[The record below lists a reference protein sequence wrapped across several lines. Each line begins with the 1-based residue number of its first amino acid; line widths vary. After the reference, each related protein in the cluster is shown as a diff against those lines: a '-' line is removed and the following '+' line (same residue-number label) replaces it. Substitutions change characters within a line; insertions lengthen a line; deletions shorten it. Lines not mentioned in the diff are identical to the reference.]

1 MSTAQEAS
9 VSIKAA
15 GDLVAQDAGTQDVST
30 LDGTV
35 QPQLEGT
42 GPATPAE
49 VTRRPPPSHK
59 VTDIDS
65 GITKG
70 DLLKPDDERPL
81 EKFIPI
87 TRFAL
92 IDRLSRPKAWPH
104 DSAASARRL
113 FRYLDYWRHQRY
125 AADLLELEQT
135 YEPFNPDSDMGMT
148 RAYTPQEL
156 ATMQARLINDMTTML
171 VQANYEQL
179 STDKVSEI
187 LTETHYGLDLH
198 VDFDAFEECLLFY
211 RGASNEKKSRRSFRK
226 FYFKEEFDVDI
237 YRRLF
242 LLFKLKPFEDA
253 VVEKMNGLEI
263 SRKEAE
269 KLVRKQRA
277 HIPDS
282 VTPDRVYMKLFKNI
296 PRSDVE
302 MVFPNTVVRYRM
314 LDKIMLGGGG
324 LAGLGGPIVGAIS
337 KFSLLAN
344 PFVAIPVIVGF
355 GGAVFRGAMNFV
367 NKRNKYM
374 VIMAQNLYFHSMADN
389 RGAMITI
396 VDRAAEEDVK
406 EEILLYSVI
415 AKIEARRQDLD
426 AIDKAIERYLKS
438 AFGVEVDFDLDDA
451 LSRLLNDGLVTEQPD
466 GRLVVLR
473 PHEAAEHIDAK
484 WDVFLDELENI
495 EPDEGAEIDKTDTI
509 AAETALGLTI
519 HEADREAARLAA
531 Q

>member
-1 MSTAQEAS
+1 
-9 VSIKAA
+9 
-15 GDLVAQDAGTQDVST
+15 
-30 LDGTV
+30 
-35 QPQLEGT
+35 
-42 GPATPAE
+42 
-49 VTRRPPPSHK
+49 
-59 VTDIDS
+59 
-65 GITKG
+65 
-70 DLLKPDDERPL
+70 
-81 EKFIPI
+81 
-87 TRFAL
+87 
-92 IDRLSRPKAWPH
+92 
-104 DSAASARRL
+104 
-113 FRYLDYWRHQRY
+113 
-125 AADLLELEQT
+125 
-135 YEPFNPDSDMGMT
+135 
-148 RAYTPQEL
+148 
-156 ATMQARLINDMTTML
+156 
-171 VQANYEQL
+171 
-179 STDKVSEI
+179 
-187 LTETHYGLDLH
+187 
-198 VDFDAFEECLLFY
+198 
-211 RGASNEKKSRRSFRK
+211 
-226 FYFKEEFDVDI
+226 
-237 YRRLF
+237 
-242 LLFKLKPFEDA
+242 
-253 VVEKMNGLEI
+253 
-263 SRKEAE
+263 
-269 KLVRKQRA
+269 
-277 HIPDS
+277 
-282 VTPDRVYMKLFKNI
+282 
-296 PRSDVE
+296 
-302 MVFPNTVVRYRM
+302 
-314 LDKIMLGGGG
+314 
-324 LAGLGGPIVGAIS
+324 VGAIS